1 MTSFRFLANER
12 TAKDIRG
19 VFLDVAGKQ
28 RTQLRGDSQPFPSLG
43 SSLPRV
49 ASFKSNMASLPFVGT
64 PESDDDVD
72 QLDNE
77 SDSDE
82 EPEKVFRHYISTYS
96 PFMPVSE
103 RFLLVCSLSRERKP
117 RRETDRCLRTTF
129 SSSQENWRIIFKIHG
144 ISTLLLRLQSRNKSR

>member
-1 MTSFRFLANER
+1 MPSRLTAVIASSRFPTAGQGERSSGNEIG
-12 TAKDIRG
+12 TAP
-19 VFLDVAGKQ
+19 V
-28 RTQLRGDSQPFPSLG
+28 SQESL
-43 SSLPRV
+43 L
-49 ASFKSNMASLPFVGT
+49 FKSNMASLPFVGT
-64 PESDDDVD
+64 LESDDDVD

-82 EPEKVFRHYISTYS
+82 EPEKVYRHCIYTYS

-103 RFLLVCSLSRERKP
+103 RFLSACSLSRERQP

-144 ISTLLLRLQSRNKSR
+144 I